1 MIDEKSKLVFS
12 TDKAIPRKEQSAGK
26 SFQANVSPAQQRV
39 IIRFERKGR
48 GGKVVTV
55 IEGLQMPEKERGAL
69 LKQLKMKLGT
79 GGTIKDSSFEIQGDR
94 CIETM
99 AELEK
104 MGYRPKRSG

>member
-12 TDKAIPRKEQSAGK
+12 TDKTVPRKEKPSGK

-39 IIRFERKGR
+39 IIRLERKGR
-48 GGKVVTV
+48 GGKAVTV
-55 IEGLQMPEKERGAL
+55 IEGLQLPEKEKEPL
-69 LKQLKMKLGT
+69 LKQLKMRLGT
-79 GGTIKDSSFEIQGDR
+79 GGTIKDTSLEIQGDH
-94 CIETM
+94 CSELM